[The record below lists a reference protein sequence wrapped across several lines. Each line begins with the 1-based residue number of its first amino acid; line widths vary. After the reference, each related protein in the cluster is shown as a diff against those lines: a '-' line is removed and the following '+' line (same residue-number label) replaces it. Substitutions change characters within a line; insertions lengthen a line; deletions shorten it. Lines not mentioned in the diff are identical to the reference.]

1 MVNVPVIGQQI
12 KKEIY
17 LATELNNTLCGY
29 SHIIL
34 SDSTVNGKPVD
45 VMKQTVLAN
54 FYALGH
60 DITQRQKFTYYIDPA
75 TGNFIY
81 HDSFHQQG
89 ETTMSIAMYVEGD
102 SIRMAGQEAGDVTI
116 TELPKGL
123 IMPNTQFYPYLRDD
137 FVTEGLNS
145 KTYTVFS
152 VRTGKIENV
161 TYSKTGEEQVEL
173 AGKLY
178 DAVVLTQPDPSSG
191 QNIKLWIDKKS
202 GMRLKMVTPNHM
214 SIYLADESVIGK
226 IKTGNWDA
234 ILFTQTNESIKD
246 IQNIS
251 YMKVKAELEIFPP
264 ASMEDLKL
272 LGQDFKGKTD
282 EERIEGVFIISHEKY
297 EGQNAPPFPMKT
309 NTYINLQDYL
319 EAADMIESDDPVLIA
334 LAYETCKG
342 SENLWEAT
350 LSLSRWVALNIEGS
364 ILGGTARETYD
375 AKSGLCGS
383 QSNLMTALCRAAG
396 IPARS
401 VWGCLYTTE
410 YGGSFGHHAWNEVF
424 MGEAGWIPF
433 DVTIH
438 ETDYIDSGHIRL
450 GVLDTR
456 QTLINSWKMEILD
469 FRL

>member
-1 MVNVPVIGQQI
+1 
-12 KKEIY
+12 
-17 LATELNNTLCGY
+17 
-29 SHIIL
+29 
-34 SDSTVNGKPVD
+34 
-45 VMKQTVLAN
+45 
-54 FYALGH
+54 
-60 DITQRQKFTYYIDPA
+60 
-75 TGNFIY
+75 
-81 HDSFHQQG
+81 
-89 ETTMSIAMYVEGD
+89 
-102 SIRMAGQEAGDVTI
+102 
-116 TELPKGL
+116 
-123 IMPNTQFYPYLRDD
+123 
-137 FVTEGLNS
+137 
-145 KTYTVFS
+145 
-152 VRTGKIENV
+152 
-161 TYSKTGEEQVEL
+161 
-173 AGKLY
+173 
-178 DAVVLTQPDPSSG
+178 
-191 QNIKLWIDKKS
+191 
-202 GMRLKMVTPNHM
+202 MRLKMITPNHI
-214 SIYLADESVIGK
+214 SIYLSDESVIGK

-234 ILFTQTNESIKD
+234 IFFTQTNESIKD
-246 IQNIS
+246 IRSIS

-309 NTYINLQDYL
+309 DTYKNLQPYL

-334 LAYETCKG
+334 LAKETTKG
-342 SENLWEAT
+342 SKKNWEAA

-375 AKSGLCGS
+375 TKSGLCGP
-383 QSNLMTALCRAAG
+383 QSMLMTALCRAAG